1 MANSYR
7 ANSDRAESGRADSD
21 RANSIG
27 LIQIWLTPIG
37 LTPIYY
43 VYYINFS
50 IFVFYNIINL
60 NQIKTIFLVSKIHID
75 QAIF

>member
-1 MANSYR
+1 MLTQR
-7 ANSDRAESGRADSD
+7 GLTP
-21 RANSIG
+21 IG
-27 LIQIWLTPIG
+27 LIQIG

-60 NQIKTIFLVSKIHID
+60 NQINNIFLISKILLDH
-75 QAIF
+75 AIFLIITHNYQLSAHTPGQNS